1 MRCHFAVSKGF
12 MSAPCGISKF
22 KDKYH
27 IFYLYNPDAPRWGY
41 MHWGHCVT
49 SDFIE
54 YEELPVALAPLD
66 GGSLTGGS
74 SLVKDGRLYLFY
86 SCNNE
91 VLSAVSEDG
100 VHFSDTEFLAVSGDY
115 DYFMDPHVFEYEGRY
130 LMNVGVGRHNVA
142 GIALFESSD
151 LVVWNYVSDL
161 VSDLRF
167 GSHIESPN
175 LFRVDDKWCLMFTS
189 SRQLPSR
196 NICAT
201 GDFDGSHFA
210 VDGFFFSIES
220 GPDLYNP
227 YVYSDESRNLMLGW
241 FFDRRSTAGAAKGM
255 MTCAREVS
263 LNKAGE
269 LCIKPASE
277 LYDNYLVNSDSDF
290 VAYDNG
296 RLRVL
301 CEKKTVFDKAYR
313 ALPDVDTVADVGT
326 VEAFINGGVDNIT
339 VIVC

>member
-1 MRCHFAVSKGF
+1 

-41 MHWGHCVT
+41 MHWGHCET

-54 YEELPVALAPLD
+54 YEELPIALSPFD
-66 GGSLTGGS
+66 GGSFTGGS
-74 SLVKDGRLYLFY
+74 SLVKDGLLYLFY

-100 VHFSDTEFLAVSGDY
+100 IHFEDTEFDAVHGDY
-115 DYFMDPHVFEYEGRY
+115 DYFMDPHVFRHEGRY
-130 LMNVGVGRHNVA
+130 LMLVGTGRHNVA
-142 GIALFESSD
+142 GIALYESED
-151 LVVWNYVSDL
+151 LVVWRFVSDL
-161 VSDLRF
+161 LTDLRF

-175 LFRVDDKWCLMFTS
+175 LFKVDDKWCLMFTS

-201 GDFDGSHFA
+201 GDFDGSHFE
-210 VDGFFFSIES
+210 VTGDFFSIES
-220 GPDLYNP
+220 GPDLYNS
-227 YVYSDESRNLMLGW
+227 YVLSEESRNIMLGW
-241 FFDRRSTAGAAKGM
+241 FFDRRSTSGTAKGIL
-255 MTCAREVS
+255 TCAREVM

-269 LCIKPASE
+269 LCIKPARE
-277 LYDNYLVNSDSDF
+277 LYDSFLVSSDSDF
-290 VAYDNG
+290 VSYDNG
-296 RLRVL
+296 RLRVV

-313 ALPDVDTVADVGT
+313 ALPDVDVVADVGT

-339 VIVC
+339 IIVC